1 MSNILDLIRYCIIEM
16 INIIKFKSKEIYPVR
31 DKVYSSIHSLEEL
44 YSSYINIEPHAFLH
58 AGMMSNTILKEKL
71 NGVNAIS
78 IGIDLLKDST
88 LVKNNNLNIDVFDL
102 DGKAV
107 DLANGLSHEFKISES
122 LKYFNQNVLS
132 REFKLK
138 KEYKLCILSQM
149 DYILSDKEIE
159 SLLMKI
165 SSANIKYI
173 LILTPSIFSF
183 RASPYKTVDLIY
195 NFLYSMKSRL
205 IDKHKEY
212 ITTFRRRESH
222 LLNLFKKNY
231 FCGYKFDYAYPSG
244 REYLF
249 LLQSKNLE

>member
-1 MSNILDLIRYCIIEM
+1 MFNTLKVKV
-16 INIIKFKSKEIYPVR
+16 NKENWFNREKI
-31 DKVYSSIHSLEEL
+31 YSSLHSIEEL
-44 YSSYINIEPHAFLH
+44 YSHYIKLEPHAFLH
-58 AGMMSNTILKEKL
+58 AGTLSNTILKEKL

-78 IGIDLLKDST
+78 IGIDLLKDLT

-107 DLANGLSHEFKISES
+107 DLSNSLSDEFQISES

-132 REFKLK
+132 KEFKLK

-149 DYILSDKEIE
+149 DYIFNDKEIE

-173 LILTPSIFSF
+173 LILTPAIFSF
-183 RASPYKTVDLIY
+183 GSTVSFKKAIHKTVDLISI
-195 NFLYSMKSRL
+195 FLYSFKSRL
-205 IDKHKEY
+205 IYKNKDHT
-212 ITTFRRRESH
+212 TTFRRKYSH

-231 FCGYKFDYAYPSG
+231 FCSYKLDYAYPSG
-244 REYLF
+244 RAYLF
-249 LLQSKNLE
+249 LLQSKNSK